1 MTTAQDGGKF
11 VGLKHRPPL
20 LQKVLLVLISVRG
33 WNCTDKGK
41 PSYSERNLLSVFSPT
56 ENLTWDDVGSNQSL
70 RIERPA
76 TNRLNRGTEL
86 RNQIKF
92 NYICNPLT

>member
-1 MTTAQDGGKF
+1 MVVRLSALSTGLLYPRKF
-11 VGLKHRPPL
+11 SWYSFL
-20 LQKVLLVLISVRG
+20 LEAGMVLTRENQVTRREI
-33 WNCTDKGK
+33 C
-41 PSYSERNLLSVFSPT
+41 LSVFSPT
-56 ENLTWDDVGSNQSL
+56 ENLTLDDVGSNQSL
-70 RIERPA
+70 RIESPA